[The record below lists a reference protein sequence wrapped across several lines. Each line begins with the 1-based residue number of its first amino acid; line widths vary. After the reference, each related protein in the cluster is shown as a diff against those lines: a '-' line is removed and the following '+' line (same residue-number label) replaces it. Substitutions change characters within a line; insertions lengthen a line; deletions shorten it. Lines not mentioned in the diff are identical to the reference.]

1 MFDKLI
7 LCATNHRLT
16 AGIWRWGTLRSYQ
29 VFQNDEAGQRD
40 FADFLQQ
47 HGNVTLYML
56 VDAVEE
62 DFRIETLAH
71 TSGNARR
78 ELVER
83 KLNHNYRGNVFRAA
97 HFIQREKTK
106 RKDDRF
112 LFLALTN
119 TDFLQ
124 GWLGVIAQQK
134 APLMGVYLLPM
145 VSQAMVRR
153 LKLME
158 PHLLLSERLNSGVRQ
173 SYLHNGRLRISRLA
187 PNPPTEK
194 SQIGYFYLV
203 ETEKTRLYLI
213 SQRFIARDTRLSM
226 VLPTLDENG
235 GASICHDIG
244 QEHGIDCRSVDLH
257 AFAKG
262 LNIQPELL
270 HLNPELLHMHLLARG
285 NVPDS
290 LAPPEL
296 TKQYQVNTIRLWINA
311 ATVTLLLVGLVMTGL
326 SYKSG
331 LDLAEMTAQAAQQTE
346 VQERLYSDV
355 AKNFPTTPIASTDLQ
370 VAAELER
377 AVDSYAKPPK
387 RMLQALSN
395 ALAAAPEIQINRLR
409 WVLTNDTNLKDNDKT
424 VTTPAAADPA
434 AATQTTFTPDPT
446 ALYEVGF
453 INGEIKNFTGDY
465 RAALASVNQL
475 ITRLKADPAIVQ
487 VVALQEPVNV
497 SSYSNLEG
505 STADERMAL
514 LPAAT
519 FKLKV
524 ILKREVPPT

>member
-1 MFDKLI
+1 MFTKLI
-7 LCATNHRLT
+7 LCATNHGLT
-16 AGIWRWGTLRSYQ
+16 VGIWHWGKLRSYQ
-29 VFQNDEAGQRD
+29 VFENDNDGQRD

-47 HGNVTLYML
+47 HEDATLYLL

-62 DFRIETLAH
+62 DFRIETLPH
-71 TSGNARR
+71 TSGKARR

-83 KLNHNYRGNVFRAA
+83 KLNHNYRSAAFRAA
-97 HFIQREKTK
+97 HFIEREKTK
-106 RKDDRF
+106 RKDDRY

-124 GWLGVIAQQK
+124 TWLDIIARQK

-145 VSQAMVRR
+145 VSQTMVRR
-153 LKLME
+153 MKLGQ
-158 PHLLLSERLNSGVRQ
+158 PHLLLSERLNSGLRQ
-173 SYLHNGRLRISRLA
+173 SYLHNGQLRISRLA

-194 SQIGYFYLV
+194 NQIGYFYLV

-226 VLPTLDENG
+226 ILPTLDMNSG
-235 GASICHDIG
+235 TAICHDIG
-244 QEHGIDCRSVDLH
+244 QEHGLDCRSIDLH
-257 AFAKG
+257 EFAKG

-290 LAPPEL
+290 LAPAEL
-296 TKQYQVNTIRLWINA
+296 TKQYQVNTIRHWVNA
-311 ATVTLLLVGLVMTGL
+311 ATAVLLVVGLVMAGM
-326 SYKSG
+326 SYKAS
-331 LDLAEMTAQAAQQTE
+331 LELVAMTEQAAQQTR
-346 VQERLYSDV
+346 VQEHLYNEV
-355 AKNFPTTPIASTDLQ
+355 AKDFPSTPIASTDLQ
-370 VAAELER
+370 IAAELAHSIE
-377 AVDSYAKPPK
+377 SYAKPPK
-387 RMLQALSN
+387 RMLQAISA
-395 ALAAAPEIQINRLR
+395 ALDVAPEIQINRLR
-409 WVLTNDTNLKDNDKT
+409 WVLTNDTNLKDNDKSD
-424 VTTPAAADPA
+424 TTPAKGPA
-434 AATQTTFTPDPT
+434 AAQTNFTPDPN

-453 INGEIKNFTGDY
+453 INGEIRDFNGDY

-475 ITRLKADPAIVQ
+475 IAHLKADKAIEQ

-505 STADERMAL
+505 TTADERLAM

-524 ILKREVPPT
+524 ILKREVPPA